1 MDKNINLMRC
11 CHVWQLDYRRVPNW
25 KQLKSLVYLFK
36 LMNTF
41 SYTAGMHDLLNN
53 IIVTTFGLQ
62 FIYFR
67 DTPARVYCFWNYPF
81 YSNEQ
86 NFQHIVIKCYLAYNT
101 GQFYLSREVSS
112 YSARLCPCFMLTY
125 LDQLD
130 AISLTIPT

>member
-1 MDKNINLMRC
+1 MDKNINLMCC

-41 SYTAGMHDLLNN
+41 SYTTGMHDLLNN

-67 DTPARVYCFWNYPF
+67 HPGKGFIVFGITHFTPMSPIFSTLLLN
-81 YSNEQ
+81 
-86 NFQHIVIKCYLAYNT
+86 VILLNA
-101 GQFYLSREVSS
+101 GQFCLSREVSS
-112 YSARLCPCFMLTY
+112 
-125 LDQLD
+125 
-130 AISLTIPT
+130 